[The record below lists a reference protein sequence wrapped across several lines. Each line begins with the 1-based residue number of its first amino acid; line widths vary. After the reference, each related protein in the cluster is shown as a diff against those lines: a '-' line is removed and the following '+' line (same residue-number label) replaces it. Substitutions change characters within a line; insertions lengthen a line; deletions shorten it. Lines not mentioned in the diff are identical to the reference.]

1 MAALGAV
8 NNPHHFASHALGNKG
23 KIIIPIPSQVSESS
37 ISANQNAPKAA
48 TKINP
53 EYSASAI

>member
-1 MAALGAV
+1 MGAV